1 MSDSG
6 GGVASS
12 ATPHQARMA
21 MLRLASDK
29 KALDSDPPCG
39 VTASP
44 TSEDNFFQWNATV
57 IGPDESPWEGG
68 IYSLRM
74 QFPDQYPD
82 KPPRVR
88 FITEMFHPNIFAD
101 GSLCLDIIQDKW
113 KPIYTV
119 GTILSSVQSLL
130 CDPNTE
136 SPANQE
142 VSRCL
147 AWQRGSK
154 GASLPFL
161 LFLLLISSRSPHDT
175 TPIPCFPLFF
185 MGSGSQAFSNKQKG
199 VQ

>member
-6 GGVASS
+6 GGTASS

-21 MLRLASDK
+21 ILRLVSDK

-39 VTASP
+39 VSASP
-44 TSEDNFFQWNATV
+44 TSEDSLFQWNATV

-68 IYSLRM
+68 IYTLRM

-88 FITEMFHPNIFAD
+88 FVTEMFHPNIFAD

-119 GTILSSVQSLL
+119 ATILSSVQSLL

-142 VSRCL
+142 V
-147 AWQRGSK
+147 
-154 GASLPFL
+154 GAPPKAATL
-161 LFLLLISSRSPHDT
+161 LFSLSQTLTFFSPFRPHSTQHSHRQPSCTKQIKRST
-175 TPIPCFPLFF
+175 T
-185 MGSGSQAFSNKQKG
+185 GA
-199 VQ
+199 